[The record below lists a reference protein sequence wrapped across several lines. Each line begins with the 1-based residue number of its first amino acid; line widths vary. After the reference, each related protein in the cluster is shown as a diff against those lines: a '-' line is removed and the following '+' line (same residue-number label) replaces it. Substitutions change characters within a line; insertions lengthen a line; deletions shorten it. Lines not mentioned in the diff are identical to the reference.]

1 MISRLRSW
9 CIAESKT
16 DAEEDKM
23 EIDEPAA
30 EEAPSAAPEEVIQ
43 STDKSDP
50 ADKPN
55 SLDKS
60 APAEPSA
67 EVAITATE
75 VTPDLEEPIV
85 KDTVVNEP
93 AVNEPIVKDTVVKE
107 PAVKEPSEPVAL
119 PAEKTA
125 EEIVPVP
132 EIQAT
137 EVEPS
142 EQAPASNAVPKI
154 EEPPSAT
161 TSQQAQGIPVPDVSA
176 PNGVSKPDV
185 SSVVS
190 SESKGGLSVSSLPKP
205 CHLISLLGH
214 TGIKHGKKPWSSHQK
229 FTCNVKTC
237 SERVEFQE
245 IMILTGVLIDHI
257 IQHCTLGMLSS
268 GFQHCSPPRTQHYS
282 MLKSQVR

>member
-1 MISRLRSW
+1 MKHEKIQDLELKAGLQAKMLETFKNEIVTLQQTSKQERAIIRSFSWDTSVIWLLRSW

-23 EIDEPAA
+23 EIDEPTA
-30 EEAPSAAPEEVIQ
+30 EEAPSAAPEEVIE
-43 STDKSDP
+43 STDKPDSP
-50 ADKPN
+50 EKPS

-60 APAEPSA
+60 APAEPPA
-67 EVAITATE
+67 EATITATE
-75 VTPDLEEPIV
+75 VTPDLE
-85 KDTVVNEP
+85 
-93 AVNEPIVKDTVVKE
+93 EPIVKDTVVKE

-119 PAEKTA
+119 PAEKTT

-142 EQAPASNAVPKI
+142 EQAPASNAVPKV

-161 TSQQAQGIPVPDVSA
+161 TSQQAQGIPVPDASA

-190 SESKGGLSVSSLPKP
+190 SESKGGL
-205 CHLISLLGH
+205 
-214 TGIKHGKKPWSSHQK
+214 
-229 FTCNVKTC
+229 
-237 SERVEFQE
+237 
-245 IMILTGVLIDHI
+245 
-257 IQHCTLGMLSS
+257 
-268 GFQHCSPPRTQHYS
+268 
-282 MLKSQVR
+282 